1 MTFEEW
7 EAAAG
12 EELRA
17 DRIWRMR
24 TYRLA
29 CYLADEAWRDATT
42 LASNELTHAI
52 AGQLLRAVGSIRAN
66 LAEGY
71 SRSAGKDRA
80 RVFEY
85 GLGSTRES
93 REWYR
98 HASPVLGRQCVAERC
113 AVLEEITRLLLAIIP
128 RERDRKIT
136 RSPR

>member
-7 EAAAG
+7 ERAIG
-12 EELRA
+12 EDLRA
-17 DRIWRMR
+17 DRMWRMR

-29 CYLADEAWRDATT
+29 CYLAHVGWDDAAELARD
-42 LASNELTHAI
+42 SLTRDI
-52 AGQLLRAVGSIRAN
+52 AGQLIRALGSIRAN

-71 SRSAGKDRA
+71 SRAAGKDRA
-80 RVFEY
+80 RIFEY
-85 GLGSTRES
+85 ALGSAREA

-98 HASPVLGRQCVAERC
+98 HVSVVLGSRRVSERC

-136 RSPR
+136 RESR

>member
-1 MTFEEW
+1 MTFDEW
-7 EAAAG
+7 EATAG
-12 EELRA
+12 EELKA

-24 TYRLA
+24 VYRLA
-29 CYLADEAWRDATT
+29 CYVAEVAWSDAAT
-42 LASNELTHAI
+42 LTREC
-52 AGQLLRAVGSIRAN
+52 AGQLIRAVGSIRAN

-85 GLGSTRES
+85 ALGSTRES

-98 HASPVLGRQCVAERC
+98 HVSSALGRQSVTARCV
-113 AVLEEITRLLLAIIP
+113 VLEEITRLLLAIIP

-136 RSPR
+136 RSRL